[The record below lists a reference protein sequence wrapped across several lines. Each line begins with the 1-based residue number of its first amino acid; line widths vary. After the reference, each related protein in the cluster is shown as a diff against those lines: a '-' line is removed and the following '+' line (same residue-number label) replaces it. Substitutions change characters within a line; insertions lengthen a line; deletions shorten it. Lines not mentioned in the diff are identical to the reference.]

1 MASKALSCGCN
12 LLIGHSTPPFLFR
25 NWQRMD
31 SNAVTLM
38 TVAIALPTVPQL
50 TIAQQGVKF
59 VHALSLA
66 NSTQYEWPW
75 SSLVEGDEGCIG
87 PSGKLLCF
95 WQMEK
100 NYPGHAWQCCI
111 HVWLLCR
118 SSCSSPST
126 KEIHGLAE
134 QLRQHQADRGNVVDK
149 NLDLNAPFNLNALWC
164 DWWDGAGP
172 PKR

>member
-12 LLIGHSTPPFLFR
+12 LLIGHSTPPFFFR

-66 NSTQYEWPW
+66 NSTQYE
-75 SSLVEGDEGCIG
+75 
-87 PSGKLLCF
+87 
-95 WQMEK
+95 
-100 NYPGHAWQCCI
+100 
-111 HVWLLCR
+111 
-118 SSCSSPST
+118 
-126 KEIHGLAE
+126 
-134 QLRQHQADRGNVVDK
+134 
-149 NLDLNAPFNLNALWC
+149 
-164 DWWDGAGP
+164 
-172 PKR
+172 

>member
-1 MASKALSCGCN
+1 
-12 LLIGHSTPPFLFR
+12 
-25 NWQRMD
+25 
-31 SNAVTLM
+31 M

-95 WQMEK
+95 WQTEK
-100 NYPGHAWQCCI
+100 NIQNMHGNVPRKFDC
-111 HVWLLCR
+111 
-118 SSCSSPST
+118 CSSPST
-126 KEIHGLAE
+126 KELQWMTQVAIGFC
-134 QLRQHQADRGNVVDK
+134 K
-149 NLDLNAPFNLNALWC
+149 TS
-164 DWWDGAGP
+164 
-172 PKR
+172 